1 MSIIYEA
8 LKKTQENRQ
17 TSQSVA
23 KQEVDIPRS
32 KWTNVTLLLM
42 FGIVISAFFAYE
54 KFGGSIEAEQKFI
67 SSKKLVANQP
77 KNLQINGTFFSDQIK
92 MAMINHQLYHVG
104 DTVDDMKIIGIETD
118 KVKFHNEEGDI
129 TLPVSA

>member
-23 KQEVDIPRS
+23 KQEVVIPRS
-32 KWTNVTLLLM
+32 NRTKVTLLFM

-54 KFGGSIEAEQKFI
+54 RFGGSIEAEQKFM
-67 SSKKLVANQP
+67 SSKKLASNPP
-77 KNLQINGTFFSDQIK
+77 KNLQINGTFFADQIK
-92 MAMINHQLYHVG
+92 MAMINHQMYHVG
-104 DTVDDMKIIGIETD
+104 DTVGDMKIIGIETD
-118 KVKFHNEEGDI
+118 KVEFHNEQGDI